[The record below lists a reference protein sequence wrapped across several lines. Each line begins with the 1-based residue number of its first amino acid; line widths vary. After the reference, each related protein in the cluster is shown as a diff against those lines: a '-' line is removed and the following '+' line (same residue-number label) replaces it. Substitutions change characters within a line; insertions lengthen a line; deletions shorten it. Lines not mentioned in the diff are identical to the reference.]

1 MDAGVVRAH
10 GRRTREIVTEKK
22 DASPGG
28 ISPAGVNH
36 KTNYGGRMKS
46 LIHKAELIVGCTAF
60 FIMIAAVVANVF
72 SRYLLGISLNFAE
85 EIAYIGFTYSV
96 FIGVCLLFK
105 KHALIA
111 IDVMTEKAPAQ
122 IKHALS
128 IFNFFLLTI
137 LNAYLF
143 YLAIKLTA
151 DAWIRPTAA
160 LRIPYTFI
168 DFAAVYA
175 FGQMSLNSAFFL
187 IQTIR
192 GKNLLTAQAEFLS
205 THEEV

>member
-1 MDAGVVRAH
+1 
-10 GRRTREIVTEKK
+10 
-22 DASPGG
+22 
-28 ISPAGVNH
+28 
-36 KTNYGGRMKS
+36 MKS
-46 LIHKAELIVGCTAF
+46 LIHKAELIAGSTAF
-60 FIMIAAVVANVF
+60 FIMNAAVVANVF
-72 SRYLLGISLNFAE
+72 SRFVLGISLNFSE

-96 FIGVCLLFK
+96 FIGVCLLFR

-111 IDVMTEKAPAQ
+111 IDIVTEKAPAH

-128 IFNFFLLTI
+128 VFNFLLLTI

-175 FGQMSLNSAFFL
+175 FGQMTLYSVFFL
-187 IQTIR
+187 AQTIR
-192 GKNLLTAQAEFLS
+192 GKNLMTAQAEFLS
-205 THEEV
+205 TREDV